1 MDRKKERHGDCFEF
15 DLLASYSGSSLSRCL
30 EAVGLMLYRRS
41 LTSYAPQV
49 REAGS
54 DMVSDDFDCCG
65 TRRFD
70 HIRFTLQL
78 NGGHDQAARLS
89 S

>member
-1 MDRKKERHGDCFEF
+1 
-15 DLLASYSGSSLSRCL
+15 
-30 EAVGLMLYRRS
+30 
-41 LTSYAPQV
+41 
-49 REAGS
+49 
-54 DMVSDDFDCCG
+54 MVSDDFDCCG